1 MSVDGTW
8 KIPPLEISWENWVA
22 QNSVSVIEYKK
33 RKIQQILDWKHNYLD
48 NTEPANYDA
57 IFWEG
62 TNHFLNIWNKIEKTG
77 IGYIVFH
84 DFLIKVAK
92 NGGVFSSTRFT
103 NAGERLFQRAIDDGL
118 IEKDVGL
125 SSHDVSVWKVIGDP
139 AGNLRIIE
147 RTVVT

>member
-1 MSVDGTW
+1 MSINDTW
-8 KIPPLEISWENWVA
+8 KIPSLEISWENWVA
-22 QNSVSVIEYKK
+22 PNSASVIEFKK

-48 NTEPANYDA
+48 DTEPANYDA
-57 IFWEG
+57 IFRDG
-62 TNHFLNIWNKIEKTG
+62 TSHFLNIWNKIEKTG

-103 NAGERLFQRAIDDGL
+103 DAGERLFRRAIDDGL

-125 SSHDVSVWKVIGDP
+125 SSHDMSVWKVIGDP
-139 AGNLRIIE
+139 AENLRIIE
-147 RTVVT
+147 RTLVN